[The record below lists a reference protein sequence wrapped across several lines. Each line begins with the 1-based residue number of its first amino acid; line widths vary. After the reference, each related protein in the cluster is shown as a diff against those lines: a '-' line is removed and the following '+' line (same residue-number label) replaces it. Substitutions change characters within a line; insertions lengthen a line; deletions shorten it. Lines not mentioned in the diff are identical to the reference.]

1 MIARVNAIHSL
12 KGYALADTEDA
23 QELSTNDR
31 RHFDRS
37 RLIVDVHF
45 DGAESTGVA
54 STKDISPGG
63 LYMSTQTRIPVG
75 AMLAL
80 RIPIGGDHVI
90 VTGEVVYSNPGE
102 GVGVK
107 FHELSDDTRRA
118 LERGLAPA

>member
-1 MIARVNAIHSL
+1 MAEA
-12 KGYALADTEDA
+12 EDP
-23 QELSTNDR
+23 EESSNR
-31 RHFDRS
+31 RQYDRS

-75 AMLAL
+75 SMLAL
-80 RIPIGGDHVI
+80 RIPSAAI
-90 VTGEVVYSNPGE
+90 TSSSRRSRYSNPGE

-107 FHELSDDTRRA
+107 FHELSDDTRAHGAGYAAPRA
-118 LERGLAPA
+118 WRSRR

>member
-1 MIARVNAIHSL
+1 MAETDDPLEI
-12 KGYALADTEDA
+12 
-23 QELSTNDR
+23 STDDR
-31 RHFDRS
+31 RQFDRS

-75 AMLAL
+75 SMLAL

-90 VTGEVVYSNPGE
+90 VTGEVVYINPGE

-107 FHELSDDTRRA
+107 FHELSANTREA
-118 LERGLAPA
+118 LEVGLRPA

>member
-1 MIARVNAIHSL
+1 MAE
-12 KGYALADTEDA
+12 TERP
-23 QELSTNDR
+23 EEISTDDR
-31 RHFDRS
+31 RQFDRS

-63 LYMSTQTRIPVG
+63 LYMSTQMRIPVG
-75 AMLAL
+75 ARLAL

-107 FHELSDDTRRA
+107 FHELSDDTRQA

>member
-1 MIARVNAIHSL
+1 MAET
-12 KGYALADTEDA
+12 DDA
-23 QELSTNDR
+23 QEFSPDER
-31 RHFDRS
+31 RQHDRS

-63 LYMSTQTRIPVG
+63 LYMTTQTRIPVG

-80 RIPIGGDHVI
+80 RIPLGGDHVI
-90 VTGEVVYSNPGE
+90 VRGEVVYSNPGE

-107 FHELSDDTRRA
+107 FQELPEAARQA
-118 LERGLAPA
+118 LERGLSGG

>member
-1 MIARVNAIHSL
+1 MAE
-12 KGYALADTEDA
+12 TEDA
-23 QELSTNDR
+23 QETSHDDR
-31 RHFDRS
+31 RQYDRS

-63 LYMSTQTRIPVG
+63 LYMTTQTRIPVG

-107 FHELSDDTRRA
+107 FHELSDETRQA

>member
-1 MIARVNAIHSL
+1 MAE
-12 KGYALADTEDA
+12 TEDP
-23 QELSTNDR
+23 QEISTDNR
-31 RHFDRS
+31 RQYDRS

-75 AMLAL
+75 SMLAL

-90 VTGEVVYSNPGE
+90 VRGEVVYSNPGE

-107 FHELSDDTRRA
+107 FHELSDDTRRV
-118 LERGLAPA
+118 LERAVRPA

>member
-1 MIARVNAIHSL
+1 MAE
-12 KGYALADTEDA
+12 ADDA
-23 QELSTNDR
+23 QEISTDDR
-31 RHFDRS
+31 RQFDRS

-54 STKDISPGG
+54 STKDISFGG

-75 AMLAL
+75 ARLAL

-90 VTGEVVYSNPGE
+90 VRGEVVYSNPGE

-107 FHELSDDTRRA
+107 FQELSDDTRRA
-118 LERGLAPA
+118 LERGITPA

>member
-1 MIARVNAIHSL
+1 MAE
-12 KGYALADTEDA
+12 TEDP
-23 QELSTNDR
+23 EEISTDNR
-31 RHFDRS
+31 RQFDRS

-54 STKDISPGG
+54 STKDISLGG
-63 LYMSTQTRIPVG
+63 LYITTQTRVPVG
-75 AMLAL
+75 ARLAL

-107 FHELSDDTRRA
+107 FHELTDDTRRA
-118 LERGLAPA
+118 FERGLRPA

>member
-1 MIARVNAIHSL
+1 MAE
-12 KGYALADTEDA
+12 GEDA
-23 QELSTNDR
+23 QEISTDNR
-31 RHFDRS
+31 RQFDRS

-63 LYMSTQTRIPVG
+63 LYMTTQTRIPVG

-90 VTGEVVYSNPGE
+90 VRGEVVYSNPGE

-107 FHELSDDTRRA
+107 FQQLSDDTRRA
-118 LERGLAPA
+118 LERGLATS